1 MIRSSSSSR
10 LLGQEARIPCA
21 EERWSAAAEEMRAIR
36 DGETVDFREARLTAI
51 ICASARAR
59 LINQLGDIGKST
71 DSVRR
76 RLLVIYR
83 LGDVVYS
90 MSGQCLTQRRIS
102 GVWFHIRN
110 EISPL
115 RDKDNLPPSKLI
127 LELKSKSECT

>member
-1 MIRSSSSSR
+1 VIRSSSSSR

-59 LINQLGDIGKST
+59 LMNQLGGVGKST
-71 DSVRR
+71 DGVRR

-90 MSGQCLTQRRIS
+90 MPGQGSMQRRIS
-102 GVWFHIRN
+102 AGWFHIRN
-110 EISPL
+110 EISRL
-115 RDKDNLPPSKLI
+115 RDKDNLPPSKLS
-127 LELKSKSECT
+127 LEI